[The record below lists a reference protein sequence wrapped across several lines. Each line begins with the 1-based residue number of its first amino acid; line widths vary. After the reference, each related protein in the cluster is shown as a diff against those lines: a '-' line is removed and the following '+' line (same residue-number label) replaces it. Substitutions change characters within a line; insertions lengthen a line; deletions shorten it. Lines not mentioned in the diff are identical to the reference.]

1 MYDMEI
7 INLKLNQ
14 IHNDIL
20 ALHLC
25 MIVDNMY
32 EAGMVSKD
40 EYITMLNQ
48 AYETVS
54 EHIIKSCKKE

>member
-1 MYDMEI
+1 MNEYNMEL
-7 INLKLNQ
+7 INIKLSQ

-32 EAGMVSKD
+32 EAGTVSKD

-54 EHIIKSCKKE
+54 EHIIKS

>member
-1 MYDMEI
+1 MYDMEM

-20 ALHLC
+20 ALHLS

-48 AYETVS
+48 AYKTVS
-54 EHIIKSCKKE
+54 EHIIKS

>member
-1 MYDMEI
+1 MDNMYDMEM

-20 ALHLC
+20 ALHLS

-48 AYETVS
+48 AYKTVS
-54 EHIIKSCKKE
+54 EHIIKS